1 MLFIK
6 MKEMPIPQPNNSES
20 EKDFIQRCMLNN
32 VMVNEYEIEQRFAVC
47 QDAFKTKLAGEK
59 ISFDFDGTLTTKKG
73 FEKAKQLINEGAE
86 VYIISA
92 RQNKD
97 GMLLKANE
105 LGIPVG
111 KVYATGSNKAKV
123 EKVRELGISTH
134 YDNNADVVKE
144 LGNIGKLI

>member
-1 MLFIK
+1 
-6 MKEMPIPQPNNSES
+6 
-20 EKDFIQRCMLNN
+20 MLNN

-73 FEKAKQLINEGAE
+73 FQKAKQLINEGAE

-111 KVYATGSNKAKV
+111 KVYATGSNEAKIS
-123 EKVRELGISTH
+123 KVKELQIVAH
-134 YDNNADVVKE
+134 YDNNIDVVKE

>member
-1 MLFIK
+1 
-6 MKEMPIPQPNNSES
+6 MPIPQPNNSES

-73 FEKAKQLINEGAE
+73 FQKAKQLINEGAE

-111 KVYATGSNKAKV
+111 KVYATGSNEAKIS
-123 EKVRELGISTH
+123 KVKELGITTH
-134 YDNNADVVKE
+134 YDNNIEVVKE
-144 LGNIGKLI
+144 LGNIGKSI

>member
-1 MLFIK
+1 
-6 MKEMPIPQPNNSES
+6 
-20 EKDFIQRCMLNN
+20 MLNN

-111 KVYATGSNKAKV
+111 KVYATGSNEAKIS
-123 EKVRELGISTH
+123 KVKELQIVAH
-134 YDNNADVVKE
+134 YDNNIDVVKE

>member
-1 MLFIK
+1 
-6 MKEMPIPQPNNSES
+6 
-20 EKDFIQRCMLNN
+20 MLNN

-73 FEKAKQLINEGAE
+73 FQKAKQLINEGAE

-97 GMLLKANE
+97 GMILKANE

-111 KVYATGSNKAKV
+111 KVYATGSNEAKIS
-123 EKVRELGISTH
+123 KVKELQIVAH
-134 YDNNADVVKE
+134 YDNNIDVVKE

>member
-1 MLFIK
+1 
-6 MKEMPIPQPNNSES
+6 MPIPQPNNSES

-73 FEKAKQLINEGAE
+73 FEKAVQLINEGAE

-111 KVYATGSNKAKV
+111 KVYATGSNEAKIS
-123 EKVRELGISTH
+123 KVKELQIVTH

>member
-1 MLFIK
+1 
-6 MKEMPIPQPNNSES
+6 MPIPQPNNSES

-73 FEKAKQLINEGAE
+73 FQKAKQLINEGAE

-97 GMLLKANE
+97 GMILKANE

-111 KVYATGSNKAKV
+111 KVYATGSNEAKIS
-123 EKVRELGISTH
+123 KVKELQIVAH
-134 YDNNADVVKE
+134 YDNNIDVVKE